1 MQDNREQLLPPEM
14 EPDTPL
20 WRFALVFW
28 KYPGIESTC
37 LALQGKGWSVTQIL
51 GACWLTITG
60 QKYSGHE
67 SDTVTEWRTHVTEPL
82 RSARQFMPRHNPVTD
97 RLRASIAAN
106 ELEAERI
113 ELALTY
119 QSLANT
125 QQESAGMYG
134 FEQLARINL
143 QAAAPET
150 VMDAKTGQLLDAL
163 THGLM
168 AFSAG
173 AQGE

>member
-1 MQDNREQLLPPEM
+1 MQDQRAQLPSEM

-37 LALQGKGWSVTQIL
+37 LALQDKGWNVTQIL

-60 QKYSGHE
+60 HEYSGHE
-67 SDTVTEWRTHVTEPL
+67 SDTVTEWRSHVTEPL
-82 RSARQFMPRHNPVTD
+82 RSARKFMPRQNAMTD
-97 RLRASIAAN
+97 SLRASIATN

-119 QSLANT
+119 QSLATT
-125 QQESAGMYG
+125 QRESAGMHEP
-134 FEQLARINL
+134 EQLARTNL
-143 QAAAPET
+143 EAAAPET
-150 VMDAKTGQLLDAL
+150 AMDMETGQLLDAL
-163 THGLM
+163 ARGLI
-168 AFSAG
+168 AFSVG
-173 AQGE
+173 ARGE

>member
-1 MQDNREQLLPPEM
+1 MQDNREQLPSEM
-14 EPDTPL
+14 EPDSPL
-20 WRFALVFW
+20 WRFALAFW

-37 LALQGKGWSVTQIL
+37 LALQGKGWNVTQIL

-82 RSARQFMPRHNPVTD
+82 RSARQFIPRTNPVAES
-97 RLRASIAAN
+97 LRTSIATN

-125 QQESAGMYG
+125 QRESAGMYEP
-134 FEQLARINL
+134 EQLARTNL
-143 QAAAPET
+143 YAAAPET
-150 VMDAKTGQLLDAL
+150 VMDMETGQLLDAL
-163 THGLM
+163 IPSLM
-168 AFSAG
+168 AFAAG
-173 AQGE
+173 ARGE

>member
-1 MQDNREQLLPPEM
+1 MQDKRVQLPSEM

-37 LALQGKGWSVTQIL
+37 LALQGKGWNVTQIL

-60 QKYSGHE
+60 HKYSGYE
-67 SDTVTEWRTHVTEPL
+67 SDTVTEWRSHVTEPL
-82 RSARQFMPRHNPVTD
+82 RSARKFMPRHNPVTES
-97 RLRASIAAN
+97 LRASIATN

-125 QQESAGMYG
+125 QSESAGAY
-134 FEQLARINL
+134 ETEHLARTNL
-143 QAAAPET
+143 EAAAPET
-150 VMDAKTGQLLDAL
+150 VMDMETGQLLDAL
-163 THGLM
+163 TRSLM